1 MTLPESRMAYLVSFF
16 MWNGRMRYTPIE
28 GDYQGQKH
36 ESMMKG
42 SDVMSFTMNI
52 CWLQPLIA

>member
-42 SDVMSFTMNI
+42 SDVV
-52 CWLQPLIA
+52 W